1 MSLYRMTYIRD
12 YRPRSQTFAAD
23 SVELAVAYANRF
35 EKRTKLPV
43 LTLKPLG
50 DSKFGPTG
58 RLRPRQ
64 HSLELTEA
72 VSV

>member
-1 MSLYRMTYIRD
+1 MGLFRMTYIRD
-12 YRPRSQTFAAD
+12 ERLRGQTFAAE
-23 SVELAVAYANRF
+23 SPEQAAAYAHRF

-43 LTLKPLG
+43 LTLKRIG

-64 HSLELTEA
+64 HSLELTET